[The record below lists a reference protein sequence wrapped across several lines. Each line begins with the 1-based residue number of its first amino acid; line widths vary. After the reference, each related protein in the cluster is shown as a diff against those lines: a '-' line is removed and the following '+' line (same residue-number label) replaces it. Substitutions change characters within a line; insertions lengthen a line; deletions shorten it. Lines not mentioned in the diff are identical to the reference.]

1 MNHSSFF
8 LDVFP
13 LPITN
18 EWFAMRIA
26 NHSFVYIPSEIE
38 SEVEHDGVVVG

>member
-13 LPITN
+13 LPITKMN
-18 EWFAMRIA
+18 GLQRVLQTI
-26 NHSFVYIPSEIE
+26 HSLFFGATDKPCGE
-38 SEVEHDGVVVG
+38 GVQTLT